1 MAKKSV
7 QMRGR
12 NFQKK
17 VKEIVREEL
26 QEELEEKVAV
36 IGATDVSIQTPNIP
50 NGNVL
55 GSTNFIQLFPS
66 INQGLGQ
73 YNERVGNEIRLKYID
88 LNMLLHYKTVGTSQF
103 ENTSLGVRVMILRQK
118 DQGSVAGLLEDFQG
132 NKLLENG
139 AVISPGPGQFFGNT
153 FNLLQKIN
161 REQFAVRY
169 DKVIYIDNPWRLN
182 EGGGQQVFAQPPRPK
197 VVKHKLTF
205 GKNGL
210 KLTYGDA
217 ASTNPANFPYVMVV
231 GYASTCSAF
240 VPDNGAVAYSYSAN
254 ASYTDA

>member
-1 MAKKSV
+1 MVKKSV

-36 IGATDVSIQTPNIP
+36 IGATDVSIQTPAIP
-50 NGNVL
+50 DGNVF
-55 GSTNFIQLFPS
+55 GSSNFIQIFPS
-66 INQGLGQ
+66 IAQGLGQ
-73 YNERVGNEIRLKYID
+73 YNERIGNEIRLKDID
-88 LNMLLHYKTVGTSQF
+88 IKMLLHYKNVGVSNF
-103 ENTSLGVRVMILRQK
+103 ENASIGVRVMILRQK

-169 DKVIYIDNPWRLN
+169 DKVIYLDNPFKRN
-182 EGGGQQVFAQPPRPK
+182 DAGGELVYATPPRPK
-197 VVKHKLTF
+197 AMSHKLTF

-210 KLTYGDA
+210 KLTFGNG
-217 ASTNPANFPYVMVV
+217 ASTNPTNFPYIMVV
-231 GYASTCSAF
+231 GYTSTVAAF
-240 VPDNGAVAYSYSAN
+240 LPDNGLIAYSYSAN